1 MYMDKV
7 KIENHAF
14 SGGMWVVAWIFTIG
28 FLQLTFWQG
37 VKALVI
43 WPYYLG
49 EALRPMFLE

>member
-1 MYMDKV
+1 MDKI

-14 SGGMWVVAWIFTIG
+14 SGGMWIAAWIFTIG

-37 VKALVI
+37 VAAALL

-49 EALRPMFLE
+49 ESFRPMFFE

>member
-1 MYMDKV
+1 MDKV

-14 SGGMWVVAWIFTIG
+14 SVGMWVAAWIFTVG

-37 VKALVI
+37 VKAVVV

-49 EALRPMFLE
+49 EALRPMFFE